1 MTKAQKKA
9 FQHSYSRH
17 ADEMGLPKW
26 SQKNAESLRQQFNNV
41 VGHIR
46 ETGTHLG
53 TGMKP
58 FNGKSSQ
65 GHL

>member
-1 MTKAQKKA
+1 
-9 FQHSYSRH
+9 
-17 ADEMGLPKW
+17 MGLPKW